1 METNMLRQ
9 LKDLM
14 RKWKDSSDLGEK
26 VFNTIRSAVLSFSG
40 FVPDEPYARM
50 FYKIYT
56 GKDLNLEDPVYF
68 NEKLW
73 WLKLHNRNPLLTTCS
88 DKHLVREYVK
98 ECGLSD
104 ILIPQVEVLKNAEQ
118 IDFSRYNYPVILK
131 CNKDSGGHVLY
142 DPDSRESFDEKA
154 ARTKLKKALA
164 EKYYL
169 ISREWN
175 YKNIS
180 PRIVV
185 EKVIKDKEGNLP
197 GDYRFF
203 CFDGIPRLLMMDFG
217 VLTDQGRHK
226 FAYPRN
232 IYDMDFN
239 LLPVRIGRDNYRG
252 KVEKPENLD
261 RMIQIAARL
270 SQPFPVVRVDL
281 YNVDGVIYFG
291 EMTFYHG
298 GCCQEITPEE
308 WDLKMGS
315 WIDLTSKK
323 IVLNPE
329 EHCARQ
335 IRWEIRRS
343 EKNRKSGRCGK
354 SRKCRNNGK

>member
-1 METNMLRQ
+1 M
-9 LKDLM
+9 
-14 RKWKDSSDLGEK
+14 
-26 VFNTIRSAVLSFSG
+26 
-40 FVPDEPYARM
+40 
-50 FYKIYT
+50 
-56 GKDLNLEDPVYF
+56 
-68 NEKLW
+68 
-73 WLKLHNRNPLLTTCS
+73 
-88 DKHLVREYVK
+88 
-98 ECGLSD
+98 
-104 ILIPQVEVLKNAEQ
+104 
-118 IDFSRYNYPVILK
+118 LK

-142 DPDSRESFDEKA
+142 DPDSRGSFDEKA

-232 IYDMDFN
+232 IYDMNFN

-308 WDLKMGS
+308 WDLKLGS
-315 WIDLTSKK
+315 WIDLKSKK

-329 EHCARQ
+329 EHCAKQ
-335 IRWEIRRS
+335 INWGIQRS
-343 EKNRKSGRCGK
+343 GKSRKSGRCGK
-354 SRKCRNNGK
+354 SGKCRNNGK